1 MIADLNRELKG
12 SEDEYVKTLK
22 KQYDDLE
29 ILAQRMEEQY
39 KTMDGA
45 YRQEIKQIVTALGN
59 IIIRI
64 FKIIFNNHADGW
76 SLRRP

>member
-59 IIIRI
+59 III
-64 FKIIFNNHADGW
+64 FTIIFYLL
-76 SLRRP
+76 SR

>member
-45 YRQEIKQIVTALGN
+45 YRQEIKQIVTALGK
-59 IIIRI
+59 ILIR
-64 FKIIFNNHADGW
+64 
-76 SLRRP
+76 SLYH